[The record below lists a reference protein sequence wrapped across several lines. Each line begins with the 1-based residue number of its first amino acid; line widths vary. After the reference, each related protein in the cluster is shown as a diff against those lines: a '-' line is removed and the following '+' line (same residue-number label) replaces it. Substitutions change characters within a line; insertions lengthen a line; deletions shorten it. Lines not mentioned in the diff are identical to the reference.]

1 MSLCCGGKGRSEITS
16 FYVFPVEL
24 DAQEVLQRKHHSVKK
39 IDLFVKPWQ
48 ADTPEEPCQVED
60 LQRSQPSAVVV
71 LENVRETVKDC
82 MLIMLVENISGLSED
97 DGDFSV
103 EMVPEIRAAVVTFTG
118 NIGKKEL
125 EIFFFFLLTTCVCA
139 RETKQE
145 MNVFCHRFK
154 VSSDTMSF

>member
-1 MSLCCGGKGRSEITS
+1 M
-16 FYVFPVEL
+16 EL

-48 ADTPEEPCQVED
+48 VETLQEPCQVED
-60 LQRSQPSAVVV
+60 SQGSLSSTVVV

-103 EMVPEIRAAVVTFTG
+103 EMIPEIHAAVVTFTG
-118 NIGKKEL
+118 NTGKEESDL
-125 EIFFFFLLTTCVCA
+125 WIFLISYLCA
-139 RETKQE
+139 CEG
-145 MNVFCHRFK
+145 
-154 VSSDTMSF
+154 D